1 MEKKVNRALVA
12 KKIYE
17 SPLLEVLPVEL
28 TAVLMVSGSG
38 SGGPDPGSTPAPR
51 RPHGGDIIP

>member
-1 MEKKVNRALVA
+1 MEKKM
-12 KKIYE
+12 YE

-38 SGGPDPGSTPAPR
+38 SGGPDPGSSTPAPR
-51 RPHGGDIIP
+51 RRGEVW

>member
-1 MEKKVNRALVA
+1 MEKKM
-12 KKIYE
+12 YE

-28 TAVLMVSGSG
+28 TTVLMVSGSG

-51 RPHGGDIIP
+51 RRGEVW